1 MKFPPIVLRENTG
14 ARIRRVLA
22 LGTSITNKWGDS
34 GAAGATRSTSAD
46 SYLFWMQVALM
57 GQVDTIINKA
67 VSGNNTTQ
75 MLARYATDV
84 AANYASFDTLIFE
97 PGPNDYGQVAYA
109 TIISNISTIVSS
121 AISAGKQVILLVPTP
136 SGSYTSATFA
146 TWQEV
151 RKWMYDT
158 YNAYSY
164 TNTQVIL
171 IDVSTPM
178 ADPLT
183 GYPLSVAYAPT
194 SVEAIHVHPSMT
206 GAQMMGRKIA
216 DSLPVTKKIELQ
228 RAAGQRDYYELLP
241 NPKLQGN
248 NASASRNFY
257 AGAGVT
263 VTGGADHCTI
273 GISAGTF
280 SSVTIAPVTPDGT
293 SVANTS
299 AGSRL
304 TIVAAGS
311 DRSVV
316 SMRIGS
322 SDSNPIFPT
331 QYGRWDSNFVT
342 STGYKFGDHARLTAS
357 PLGVLT
363 CISEG
368 TSAASTP
375 TAPTNYGETVTSG
388 TTTWL
393 WQRLP
398 AVGDVVIAEVEYE
411 IESVT
416 GGVGLET
423 SVSLSRAVGSETFV
437 LGYAGAFDV
446 SAALVN
452 GLPNLWMPR
461 KGVIKSLPLTLQSAG
476 GGVNLRH
483 VFVQLRLMFPSGG
496 GCTIRIDRVSLRLQ
510 S

>member
-1 MKFPPIVLRENTG
+1 MELLNPLISEYTG
-14 ARIRRVLA
+14 AKIRRVLA

-34 GAAGATRSTSAD
+34 GVAGATRSTSSN
-46 SYLFWMQVALM
+46 SYLFWMQVALC
-57 GQVDTIINKA
+57 GQVDTIINKG

-75 MLARYATDV
+75 MLARYAADV
-84 AANYASFDTLIFE
+84 AANYDSFDTLIFE

-136 SGSYTSATFA
+136 SEYYTSATFA

-151 RKWMYDT
+151 RKWIYYT
-158 YNAYSY
+158 YNTYSLA
-164 TNTQVIL
+164 NTQVVVV
-171 IDVSTPM
+171 DVSD
-178 ADPLT
+178 ALANPLT
-183 GYPLSVAYAPT
+183 GFPLSIAYTPT
-194 SVEAIHVHPSMT
+194 SIEAVRVHPSMT

-263 VTGGADHCTI
+263 VTGGADSCTV
-273 GISAGTF
+273 GINAGTF

-311 DRSVV
+311 DRSSVV
-316 SMRIGS
+316 MRIGS
-322 SDSNPIFPT
+322 SDSGAPFPT
-331 QYGRWDSNFVT
+331 QYGRWDSNFVA
-342 STGYKFGDHARLTAS
+342 STAYKFGDHVRLPAS

-363 CISEG
+363 CIIEG

-411 IESVT
+411 LESVT

-423 SVSLSRAVGSETFV
+423 SIQLSRAVGSEIFV
-437 LGYAGAFDV
+437 LGYAGKMDV
-446 SAALVN
+446 SADLVN

-476 GGVNLRH
+476 AGVNLRH
-483 VFVQLRLMFPSGG
+483 VYVQLWLMFPSGG
-496 GCTIRIDRVSLRLQ
+496 GCTIRIDRVSLRLV